1 MNIVEVHSTDNIET
15 VASLARE
22 IWNEHF
28 TPLIGQAQVNY
39 MLKQFQSPSSIR
51 KQISSGHVYFLAQ
64 QNNRNIGYAGVIP
77 DNEKATLQ
85 LSKFYMLQQLRGQG
99 LGRELMHYIEA
110 LCRNR
115 QITRIW
121 LTVNRHNAAP
131 IAAYE
136 KMGFIRTDEVVQD
149 IGGGYVMDDFIMEKQ
164 LSSLL

>member
-1 MNIVEVHSTDNIET
+1 MNIIEVHSDHDIET
-15 VASLARE
+15 VASLAQE
-22 IWNEHF
+22 IWDEHF
-28 TPLIGQAQVNY
+28 TPLIGQAQVSY

-51 KQISSGHVYFLAQ
+51 KQISSGHGYFLAQ
-64 QNNRNIGYAGVIP
+64 QNNRSIGYAGVIP

-99 LGRELMHYIEA
+99 LGRELMHYIET

-131 IAAYE
+131 IAAYK
-136 KMGFIRTDEVVQD
+136 KMGFIKTDEVVQD
-149 IGGGYVMDDFIMEKQ
+149 IGAGYVMDDFIMEKQ